1 MYFLYFR
8 YKANNALLTKAVQF
22 QQTLTA
28 LKEKSKFIIDKDLTK
43 ADRDL
48 HNNIK
53 ELQII
58 DFKMQVLLNL
68 QNILKLIDSFNNEL
82 RLCHYVNCVNIIRD
96 LMEIFQAIPADER
109 LDVFDEL
116 KLTIRDMELL

>member
-1 MYFLYFR
+1 MYFVYFR

-82 RLCHYVNCVNIIRD
+82 RLCHYVDCVNIIRD
-96 LMEIFQAIPADER
+96 LMEIFQVIPSDER

>member
-1 MYFLYFR
+1 MYFVYFR
-8 YKANNALLTKAVQF
+8 YKANNALLNKAVQF

-82 RLCHYVNCVNIIRD
+82 RLCHYVDCVNIIRD
-96 LMEIFQAIPADER
+96 LMEIFQVIPSDER